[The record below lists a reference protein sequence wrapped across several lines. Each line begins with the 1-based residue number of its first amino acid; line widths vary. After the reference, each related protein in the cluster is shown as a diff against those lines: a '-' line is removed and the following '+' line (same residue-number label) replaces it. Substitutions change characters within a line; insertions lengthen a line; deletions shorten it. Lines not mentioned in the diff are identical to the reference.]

1 VEAANEDTGVA
12 TQQLTDASGV
22 YLITH
27 LQPGT
32 YRIRVSAIAFATAI
46 QDNVRVDANSERRMD
61 IQLPVAQANQEIEV
75 KAAAE
80 ALQTDRADVTSEISS
95 SQVSNLPLGLNR
107 NFQTLNQLVPGVQP
121 PYASHSFAGNP
132 TGSLAMN
139 VNGLG
144 DSTNMTLIDGVP
156 DPNYVEEN
164 IIAYVP
170 PADAIESVNI
180 VTGSFDAEQGSS
192 TGLISN
198 VVIKSVP
205 LPKM

>member
-1 VEAANEDTGVA
+1 MDVRL
-12 TQQLTDASGV
+12 QLA
-22 YLITH
+22 
-27 LQPGT
+27 
-32 YRIRVSAIAFATAI
+32 R
-46 QDNVRVDANSERRMD
+46 
-61 IQLPVAQANQEIEV
+61 ANQQIEV

-80 ALQTDRADVTSEISS
+80 VLQTDRSDVRSHISS
-95 SQVSNLPLGLNR
+95 AQISDLPLGLNR

-170 PADAIESVNI
+170 PAEGIESVNI

-192 TGLISN
+192 TGLVSEI
-198 VVIKSVP
+198 VIKSGTNSFDGGAWEYNTISNLQARNAFLSRRHDSEKYSESVWRGSGRTDHQEQIV
-205 LPKM
+205 LL